1 MSNTIDKNMNQ
12 SHLSEQLISFITN
25 VWEMY
30 GYLTGQQME
39 ESGLNCGQIN
49 ILCLWATHSMP
60 IARSIHLLLTS
71 FSCFVLQFTYHIF
84 FNRDLWPKC

>member
-1 MSNTIDKNMNQ
+1 MK
-12 SHLSEQLISFITN
+12 
-25 VWEMY
+25 Y

-60 IARSIHLLLTS
+60 NSKEYTPVTDLIFLFRTAVYIPYFFQQGFMAQVLGMGHKPKQKIQSSIT
-71 FSCFVLQFTYHIF
+71 
-84 FNRDLWPKC
+84 